1 MEENEVKKEKTFYKK
16 WWFWV
21 IILATVVIIAF
32 TILMIKAFDLVNGET
47 GDLFTEIRN
56 ISENATVYSSSGR
69 GVLYIELRNWSN
81 DENANELKQ
90 IIETVK
96 RKVNNQEL
104 HGYEKFVTL
113 TYLEN
118 NEKDEALIMRTSYN
132 LPDFTKDEEDSKSYI
147 IFEEYE
153 ALFNTLSETMDG
165 YTGLYNSIY

>member
-1 MEENEVKKEKTFYKK
+1 MEEKETKKEKTFYKK

-21 IILATVVIIAF
+21 IVLAIVIIIAF
-32 TILMIKAFDLVNGET
+32 TILMTRAFDLVKGEI
-47 GDLFTEIRN
+47 GDLSIEIKN
-56 ISENATVYSSSGR
+56 ISENATVYSPSGR
-69 GVLYIELRNWSN
+69 GILYIELRNWSSDN
-81 DENANELKQ
+81 NSDELKQ

-113 TYLEN
+113 AYLESSN
-118 NEKDEALIMRTSYN
+118 KKEALIMRTSYN
-132 LPDFTKDEEDSKSYI
+132 LPDFTKDKEDSKNYI

-153 ALFNTLSETMDG
+153 SLFNTLSETMDG